1 MQLFTTSPVFALA
14 IARSFYGCS
23 RPGAP
28 PAYKWRMHAGPQQSW
43 KEPAGVVT
51 IDASA
56 VYDEA
61 GATTRASVRATSR
74 SVTALSLQGCRQCC
88 LQASPSLY
96 H

>member
-1 MQLFTTSPVFALA
+1 M
-14 IARSFYGCS
+14 
-23 RPGAP
+23 
-28 PAYKWRMHAGPQQSW
+28 
-43 KEPAGVVT
+43 VT

-61 GATTRASVRATSR
+61 GATTRASVRATSC
-74 SVTALSLQGCRQCC
+74 SVTALSLQGCQQGC